1 MKKFVNHIDHVAWVS
16 RLENLDANVAE
27 LERLANA
34 RLMRFR
40 REDMGF
46 IICVNWAAG
55 LEVLAPL
62 EQRTEVN
69 QMMHDWLEQ
78 RGESVMFVV
87 FGVAGLEAHKA
98 RLEAMGVDVGPLVE
112 DDPASP
118 WHDQLVLRER
128 IAGTVMNSSFVLGD
142 IDYADGLIDYR
153 ETQE

>member
-1 MKKFVNHIDHVAWVS
+1 MQKFVNHIDHVAWVS

-69 QMMHDWLEQ
+69 QTMHDWLEK

-87 FGVAGLEAHKA
+87 FGVAGLAAHKA

-112 DDPASP
+112 DHPASP

-128 IAGTVMNSSFVLGD
+128 IAGTAMGSVFVLGD

>member
-1 MKKFVNHIDHVAWVS
+1 MQKFVNHIDHVAWVS

-34 RLMRFR
+34 KLMRFR
-40 REDMGF
+40 RDDMGF
-46 IICVNWAAG
+46 VICVNWAAG

-69 QMMHDWLEQ
+69 QAMHDWLEL

-98 RLEAMGVDVGPLVE
+98 RLEAMGVEVGPLF
-112 DDPASP
+112 DDHSDSP
-118 WHDQLVLRER
+118 WHDQLDLRER
-128 IAGTVMNSSFVLGD
+128 IAGTVMNSNFVLGD
-142 IDYADGLIDYR
+142 IDYADGLIEYR
-153 ETQE
+153 EA